1 MRRVNGYKNLVIN
14 MKSILYAIIILLL
27 SFQELS
33 FGQTA
38 DSSTVGQSAT
48 EISWNKE
55 QEGNEIS
62 FVKALVKGL
71 GALFIILALIYG
83 FVWILRFFM
92 NKKSFG
98 NPTSDQIRV
107 LSTTYIAP
115 KKSVALLQVYEK
127 AILIGVSEDSMT
139 TLTEL
144 DEEGEWK
151 QLIRVERPNSEGESS
166 FSQKLSKALRQT
178 VSKGIGNNNRKKTQ

>member
-1 MRRVNGYKNLVIN
+1 
-14 MKSILYAIIILLL
+14 
-27 SFQELS
+27 
-33 FGQTA
+33 
-38 DSSTVGQSAT
+38 
-48 EISWNKE
+48 
-55 QEGNEIS
+55 
-62 FVKALVKGL
+62 
-71 GALFIILALIYG
+71 
-83 FVWILRFFM
+83 M

-151 QLIRVERPNSEGESS
+151 QLIHAERTNNEGESS
-166 FSQKLSKALRQT
+166 FSQKLSKALKQT
-178 VSKGIGNNNRKKTQ
+178 VSKGIRNNNRKKTQ